1 MKGKISGIYKIEHKI
16 TGQKYIGQ
24 SKDIE
29 TRFKRHCSVPPI
41 DMAIAQEG
49 VDSFDF
55 SIIEEVPE
63 DELLK
68 KESYWID
75 YYMADTNPKHYNV
88 DKGDDP
94 FNRRK
99 YTLWDTSC
107 CNYRCNHGKD
117 ENKSYKNFIFRYKG
131 YILPIP
137 GFNDFLSCEIISDL
151 VDKFINN

>member
-1 MKGKISGIYKIEHKI
+1 MKDKISGVYKIEHKI

-29 TRFKRHCSVPPI
+29 RRFKTHCSVPPI

-49 VDSFDF
+49 VDNFEF
-55 SIIEEVPE
+55 SIIEEVSE
-63 DELLK
+63 DELLE
-68 KESYWID
+68 KERYWID
-75 YYMADTNPKHYNV
+75 YYMADTNIKHYNV
-88 DKGDDP
+88 RKSDDP

-107 CNYRCNHGKD
+107 CNYRRTNGQDK
-117 ENKSYKNFIFRYKG
+117 NKFYKNFLFRYKG
-131 YILPIP
+131 YILPIS

-151 VDKFINN
+151 IDKFIN